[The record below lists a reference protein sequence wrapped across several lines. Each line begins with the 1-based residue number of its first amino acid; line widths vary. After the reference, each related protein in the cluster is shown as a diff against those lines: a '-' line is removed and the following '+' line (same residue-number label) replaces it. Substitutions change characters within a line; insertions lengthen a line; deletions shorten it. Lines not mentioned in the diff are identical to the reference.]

1 MDTSQLD
8 GKVAFV
14 TGAASGVGAATA
26 RRLAAAGAKIVATDV
41 DEVNGR
47 AVAESIGEAAMFLKH
62 DITSEDDWK
71 TALEATVDRFGA
83 LNILVNSAGITLLG
97 TIVETTFEEWR
108 RGFSVHADGMFLGCH
123 HGVKTIEATSSSG
136 GSIINISSPQ
146 GERASSNLIAYGAAK
161 AAGLNLTKSVALYC
175 AEAGNGIR
183 CNAVLPG
190 GMVTAMT
197 EVFIAGA
204 PDRDEAIKGI
214 AAMHP
219 IGRVCEPED
228 VGEAVLYLASD
239 ASSFVTGISL
249 PVDGGYLAQ

>member
-1 MDTSQLD
+1 METHQLD
-8 GKVAFV
+8 GKVAVV
-14 TGAASGVGAATA
+14 TGAASGAGAVIA
-26 RRLAAAGAKIVATDV
+26 RRLAAAGANVVATDI
-41 DEVNGR
+41 DEANGR
-47 AVAESIGEAAMFLKH
+47 AVAESIGEAAIFLKH

-71 TALEATVDRFGA
+71 TTMQVTVDRFGA

-97 TIVETTFEEWR
+97 NIVELTLAEWR
-108 RGFSVHADGMFLGCH
+108 RGFSVHADGMFLGCQQ
-123 HGVKTIEATSSSG
+123 GVKTIAATSPSG
-136 GSIINISSPQ
+136 GSIINISSPV
-146 GERASSNLIAYGAAK
+146 GERPLSNLAAYGAAK
-161 AAGLNLTKSVALYC
+161 AAGINLTKSVALYC

-219 IGRVCEPED
+219 MGRVCEPED
-228 VGEAVLYLASD
+228 VAEAALYLASD
-239 ASSFVTGISL
+239 ASSFVTGISM
-249 PVDGGYLAQ
+249 PVDGGLMAK